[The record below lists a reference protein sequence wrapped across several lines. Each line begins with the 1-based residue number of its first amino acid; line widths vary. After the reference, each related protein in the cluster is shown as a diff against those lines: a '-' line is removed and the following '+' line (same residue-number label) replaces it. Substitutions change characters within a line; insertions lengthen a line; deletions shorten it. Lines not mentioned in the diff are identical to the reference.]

1 MITKDDRLI
10 VRCFECIE
18 NYKKD
23 FNKELIQ
30 RFANIYE
37 FCNDDVNK
45 FILLLRK
52 CVYPYE
58 HIDSWE
64 RFDET
69 SFPGQ
74 EAFYSS
80 LNMEDIIDADHRHA
94 KRVFKESNN
103 NNLCDYHDLYV
114 KSDTLLLADVFENFR
129 NKCIEIY
136 ELDSPH
142 FLSAPGLAWQAC
154 LKKTEVKLD
163 MLTENDMLL
172 MVEKGIRGGICHA
185 IHRYAEAN
193 NKYMKNYD
201 KNKDSSF
208 LKYLDVNNLY
218 GWAMSQELPVN
229 GFKWRTNILK
239 FNGDFIKNHDEDS
252 DKGYILEVDVEY
264 PKNLYDLHSDLPFLP
279 ERMNINKFSKAVCN
293 LYDKNNYVVH
303 IRLLR
308 QALDHGLT

>member
-10 VRCFECIE
+10 FRCFECIE

-30 RFANIYE
+30 RFATIYE
-37 FCNDDVNK
+37 FCNDYVNK

-58 HIDSWE
+58 HMDSWE

-69 SFPGQ
+69 SFPDQ

-114 KSDTLLLADVFENFR
+114 KSDTLLFADVFENFR

-142 FLSAPGLAWQAC
+142 FLSAPGLA
-154 LKKTEVKLD
+154 
-163 MLTENDMLL
+163 
-172 MVEKGIRGGICHA
+172 
-185 IHRYAEAN
+185 
-193 NKYMKNYD
+193 
-201 KNKDSSF
+201 
-208 LKYLDVNNLY
+208 
-218 GWAMSQELPVN
+218 
-229 GFKWRTNILK
+229 
-239 FNGDFIKNHDEDS
+239 
-252 DKGYILEVDVEY
+252 
-264 PKNLYDLHSDLPFLP
+264 
-279 ERMNINKFSKAVCN
+279 
-293 LYDKNNYVVH
+293 
-303 IRLLR
+303 
-308 QALDHGLT
+308 